1 MCSELNVWLLEAA
14 LTAALRSGDADAF
27 TKIYDQV
34 ITMAS
39 TEQVSNLTVND
50 QSWVPRRLE
59 FFYK

>member
-50 QSWVPRRLE
+50 QC
-59 FFYK
+59 

>member
-1 MCSELNVWLLEAA
+1 MCSELNDCLQEAA
-14 LTAALRSGDADAF
+14 SDLTAALRSGDADAF

-50 QSWVPRRLE
+50 QS
-59 FFYK
+59 